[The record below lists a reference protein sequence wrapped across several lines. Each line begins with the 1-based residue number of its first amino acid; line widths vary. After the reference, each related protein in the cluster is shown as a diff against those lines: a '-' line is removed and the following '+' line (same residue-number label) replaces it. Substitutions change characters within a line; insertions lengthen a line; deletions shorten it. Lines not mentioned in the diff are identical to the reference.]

1 MLAPPVA
8 KPLAKAPPR
17 RSQPLPR
24 AIQYKL
30 MVGQADDPLEHEADR
45 ISERVMRMPTG
56 AISASAAPM
65 RISRKCAACAG
76 EDDTI
81 HRAEIAGAQPAAPA
95 IAAQATPDLVH
106 EVLRGP
112 GKPLDAG
119 ARAFFEPRFGHD
131 FGRVR
136 VHDGERE
143 AASATALQARAFAV
157 GERIVFGRGEYAPS
171 SHAGRQLLAHELAH
185 VVQQGAAGRQ
195 GAADRQGAAGS
206 ARRVQRRMVVDPA
219 ATVPLPGGPP
229 TPLTLA
235 VQGLMRNIC
244 PEGNAAV
251 NATTG
256 VAALGITGLCDWPGP
271 PYIDTA
277 IRADQ
282 SRTPAGCRCLCDV
295 VGNSETTTISFR
307 AGGPSTSPGSVP
319 AGTTPAPGQGGA
331 RTSPTVAID
340 PRFQGQYF
348 VGGRWVDVPFHLLF
362 AHEVCGHAL
371 PKMQG
376 AHVPRAPGAAGGT
389 PPQEVPAVAVERA
402 IAAEQGLP
410 RRPDDYSGAARQR
423 P

>member
-1 MLAPPVA
+1 
-8 KPLAKAPPR
+8 
-17 RSQPLPR
+17 
-24 AIQYKL
+24 
-30 MVGQADDPLEHEADR
+30 
-45 ISERVMRMPTG
+45 
-56 AISASAAPM
+56 
-65 RISRKCAACAG
+65 
-76 EDDTI
+76 
-81 HRAEIAGAQPAAPA
+81 
-95 IAAQATPDLVH
+95 
-106 EVLRGP
+106 VLRGP

-185 VVQQGAAGRQ
+185 VVQQSAP
-195 GAADRQGAAGS
+195 GS
-206 ARRVQRRMVVDPA
+206 ARRVQRRLVVDPA
-219 ATVPLPGGPP
+219 ATIPLAAGAAGPA
-229 TPLTLA
+229 TPLTAA

-244 PEGNAAV
+244 PEGGATVDGTSGAASL
-251 NATTG
+251 G
-256 VAALGITGLCDWPGP
+256 AAGFCAWPGP
-271 PYIDTA
+271 PYLDTA
-277 IRADQ
+277 IRADLAA
-282 SRTPAGCRCLCDV
+282 TPTGCRCLCDV
-295 VGNSETTTISFR
+295 IGNAETTTISFR
-307 AGGPSTSPGSVP
+307 PGGPSTSPGSVP
-319 AGTTPAPGQGGA
+319 AGTAPAPGQGGA

-348 VGGRWVDVPFHLLF
+348 VGGRWVDIPFHLIF

-371 PKMQG
+371 PKMLG
-376 AHVPRAPGAAGGT
+376 THMARGPGPAGGT
-389 PPQEVPAVAVERA
+389 PPQEVAAVAVERA